1 MFYDECS
8 FKLRGYLSKIDTYD
22 VEAISKNKN
31 LVYGFKNLTWLARIV
46 IAS

>member
-1 MFYDECS
+1 MFYDKCS
-8 FKLRGYLSKIDTYD
+8 FKLRGYISKIDTYD
-22 VEAISKNKN
+22 VEAISKKN